1 MARDYKILVPALHA
15 TAEASINWFQTHWGL
30 KARSE
35 KIEEAI
41 DPDVRLKPT
50 FSVQTQDHHTL
61 CIEVAAS
68 VYPNYLDAFV
78 LSCRD
83 RGLPVKLYIAIQK
96 GVYEAE
102 YAQKLKNAK
111 QSGVG
116 VMEVDDASG
125 TVLHNGLSLSLTGV
139 RPIEI
144 RSFPKKYRQSLND
157 AAHTFR
163 DGNPPKACS
172 MIYDEIEAS
181 FRRFAKK
188 ASSKSW
194 WPNDASLRVATA
206 SWAKLIADVD
216 KHLDRKA
223 CGCNALT
230 PAFMARMLGVTPFR
244 NDTGHKPANAKELKK
259 RDQQLRTR
267 FESAVDLFHDFLSAT
282 KRLRL

>member
-1 MARDYKILVPALHA
+1 MARDYKILLAPLHA
-15 TAEASINWFQTHWGL
+15 TAEASIKWFQDHWGL
-30 KARSE
+30 TAKSE
-35 KIEEAI
+35 KIEQAI
-41 DPDVRLKPT
+41 DPDVHLKPT
-50 FSVQTQDHHTL
+50 FSVQTRDHHTL

-83 RGLPVKLYIAIQK
+83 KGLPVKLYVAIQK
-96 GVYEAE
+96 GIYEEE
-102 YAQKLKNAK
+102 YAQKLKAAK

-125 TVLHNGLSLSLTGV
+125 TVLHDALSLSLTGV
-139 RPIEI
+139 RPIDV
-144 RSFPKKYRQSLND
+144 RSFPKKHRQSLTD

-172 MIYDEIEAS
+172 MIYDEIEAL

-188 ASSKSW
+188 AKSKGW
-194 WPNDASLRVATA
+194 WPNKAALRLTTV

-223 CGCNALT
+223 CGCRALT
-230 PAFMARMLGVTPFR
+230 PAFMARMLGITPFR
-244 NDTGHKPANAKELKK
+244 NDTGHKPTNAKDLKK
-259 RDQQLRTR
+259 RDQELRTR
-267 FESAVDLFHDFLSAT
+267 FESAVDLFRDFLDAT
-282 KRLRL
+282 KKLKL